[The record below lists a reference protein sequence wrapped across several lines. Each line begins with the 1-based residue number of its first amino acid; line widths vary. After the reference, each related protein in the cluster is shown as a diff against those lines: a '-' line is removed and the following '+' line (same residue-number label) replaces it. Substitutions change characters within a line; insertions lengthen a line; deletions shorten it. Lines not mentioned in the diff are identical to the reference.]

1 MEDKIRVLVVD
12 DSAFARHVISRQLQT
27 DPRIVVIDHARD
39 GLEALTK
46 VMELKPDVITLDVEM
61 PNLNG
66 LSALE
71 RIMTECPTPVVMLS
85 TLTGRGTE
93 ATIRALELG
102 AVDFFLKASTVN
114 PTGADG
120 TGELILKIKTAAQVV
135 VKSPFPA
142 VIRPA
147 IPVEKKPAGGPVA
160 RYIVVIG
167 SSTGGPRAL
176 YTVIPSIPADIPAAL
191 LLVQHMPPGFTK
203 ALAGRLD
210 ALSQIPVKEAE
221 IGDILRN
228 GQAFM
233 APGGYHMVLKKN
245 ATIDLNQ
252 SPTVCGVRP
261 AVDVTMAS
269 AVAVYGGSVTGVV
282 LTGMGS
288 DGTRGSGMIKE
299 AGGSII
305 VEDASTCTI
314 YGMPR
319 SIIEAGYADYVLPL
333 PEIAG
338 KTSDVITRKVK
349 VKVP

>member
-1 MEDKIRVLVVD
+1 MEEKIRVLVVD

-27 DPRIVVIDHARD
+27 DPEIQVIDHARD
-39 GLEALTK
+39 GLEALDK
-46 VMELKPDVITLDVEM
+46 VRSLRPDVITLDVEM

-66 LSALE
+66 LAALE
-71 RIMTECPTPVVMLS
+71 RIMIECPTPVIMLS
-85 TLTGRGTE
+85 TLTGRGTD
-93 ATIRALELG
+93 ATIQALELG

-114 PTGADG
+114 PTGSEG
-120 TGELILKIKTAAQVV
+120 TGELILKVKTAARVNV
-135 VKSPFPA
+135 T
-142 VIRPA
+142 RPVR
-147 IPVEKKPAGGPVA
+147 PVSRPSAPTTRRPSGSVA
-160 RYIVVIG
+160 RDVVIVG

-176 YTVIPSIPADIPAAL
+176 YTLIPSIPADIPAAL

-210 ALSQIPVKEAE
+210 TLSQIEVKEAQE
-221 IGDILRN
+221 GDVLRT

-245 ATIDLNQ
+245 ATVDLNQ
-252 SPTVCGVRP
+252 SPPVCGVRP

-269 AVAVYGGSVTGVV
+269 AVAVYGSSVTGVV

-288 DGTRGSGMIKE
+288 DGTRGSGLIKE
-299 AGGSII
+299 AGGLVM

-314 YGMPR
+314 FGMPR
-319 SIIEAGYADYVLPL
+319 SIIEAGYAEYILPL

-338 KTSDVITRKVK
+338 KLYDTINRKVK
-349 VKVP
+349 V